1 MWIEA
6 GGFGGIIVLIT
17 VITTMQNSRINK
29 SQTKEMCDERTEHT
43 AESLKSGRDRFD
55 KNDKLLVELTK
66 VVNKQNITLTKVH
79 TIVTR
84 MERNG
89 NGQKRRKGVEI
100 DDES

>member
-6 GGFGGIIVLIT
+6 GGFGAIIVLIG
-17 VITTMQNSRINK
+17 VITTMQNSKIDK
-29 SQTKEMCDERTEHT
+29 AQTKEMCDERSENVGD
-43 AESLKSGRDRFD
+43 SLKSGRDRFD
-55 KNDKLLVELTK
+55 KNDKLLAELTN
-66 VVNKQNITLTKVH
+66 VVNKQNLTLTKVH

-89 NGQKRRKGVEI
+89 NGQRGRKGVEI